1 MELIFTILSLAALL
15 WVGYS
20 IWTGYASAQGA
31 PSERL
36 WQGFRASATVIV
48 GKVTAAVGG
57 LLTLVPSAADLVGSP
72 EIKTALEG
80 LLTPKAMSVAV
91 LAIGLVTVWART
103 RTLGKS

>member
-1 MELIFTILSLAALL
+1 MSVIWVCLSLAALL

-20 IWTGYASAQGA
+20 VATGYATATGT

-36 WQGFRASATVIV
+36 WQGFRASATIIV
-48 GKVTAAVGG
+48 GKVTALVGG
-57 LLTLVPSAADLVGSP
+57 LLTLVPSMADLVGSP

-103 RTLGKS
+103 RTLSRD